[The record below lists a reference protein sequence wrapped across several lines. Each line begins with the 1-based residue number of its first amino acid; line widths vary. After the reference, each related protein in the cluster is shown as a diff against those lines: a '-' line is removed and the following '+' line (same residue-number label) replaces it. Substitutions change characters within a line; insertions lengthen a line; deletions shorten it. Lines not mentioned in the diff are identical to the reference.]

1 LLYEEIRTCNSST
14 HCSKVPCLVHY
25 LQNRFLIW
33 HNWFQVAQLKLRI
46 SKRNIK
52 AVIEVFKYFN
62 TA

>member
-1 LLYEEIRTCNSST
+1 LFEGALLGALSAE
-14 HCSKVPCLVHY
+14 PF
-25 LQNRFLIW
+25 FLIW
-33 HNWFQVAQLKLRI
+33 LNWFQVTQLKLRI